1 MGSVVTQ
8 PRTPDADIE
17 ETISADWAVL
27 ERDRESS
34 IGRDGRRCSDPS
46 AVCKL
51 VGTWF
56 GFCD

>member
-8 PRTPDADIE
+8 PGTSDADVE
-17 ETISADWAVL
+17 ETLGADWTLL
-27 ERDRESS
+27 ESDREAFLR
-34 IGRDGRRCSDPS
+34 RDGRRCSDPS

-56 GFCD
+56 GVRD